1 MERDVYSGRLK
12 FNGEED
18 IHTLVAANNYAGSLI
33 KSKRA
38 REANA
43 LLRKVMPVAR
53 RSLGEDHGLTLTMRL
68 VYTQTLDDLRESV
81 ATLEELDRTARR
93 VLGAAHPTTT
103 DIGQTLQKARAL
115 LRARE
120 ASSGSA

>member
-1 MERDVYSGRLK
+1 MGALSVREAELSMRRRLGESEENLLVVQGNLARTYFSMGRNEEALQMERDVYSGRLK

-68 VYTQTLDDLRESV
+68 VYTQTLDDL
-81 ATLEELDRTARR
+81 
-93 VLGAAHPTTT
+93 
-103 DIGQTLQKARAL
+103 
-115 LRARE
+115 
-120 ASSGSA
+120 